1 MNLSQEIADRI
12 QQLPSAQQQEVLRFI
27 ASLTE
32 SLPHTD
38 PGAAHLPFAADLDP
52 DSARKLADSIADSFE
67 VNRELER

>member
-32 SLPHTD
+32 SLPHID

-52 DSARKLADSIADSFE
+52 DSARELADSIADSFE